1 MLVRESKLEDEV
13 ILAVSMNTR
22 KGNRIEEI
30 VFLIMKKI
38 EWLNNRSLPNRTNVK
53 YDRC

>member
-22 KGNRIEEI
+22 KGNKIEEI

-38 EWLNNRSLPNRTNVK
+38 EWLDNRSLPHRTNVIF
-53 YDRC
+53 DTC